1 MAKPAKVEA
10 KLRMVEAVAG
20 SAGAGLDRC
29 FPPTPRK
36 TTNDKRTGNHARRS
50 YLYTLRGLEK
60 KLFLK
65 KRSYQFRTL

>member
-20 SAGAGLDRC
+20 SAGDGLDRC

-36 TTNDKRTGNHARRS
+36 TRNDRRTGNHARRS

-60 KLFLK
+60 ETVFEEKILPI
-65 KRSYQFRTL
+65 

>member
-20 SAGAGLDRC
+20 SAGDGLDKC

-50 YLYTLRGLEK
+50 YLYTSRGLEREIVFEEK
-60 KLFLK
+60 ILPI
-65 KRSYQFRTL
+65 